1 MNGIN
6 IKLRSGFTLTELMA
20 VIAIAAIL
28 MAIGVPSYR
37 YVSASYR
44 MSSEVNGLLGDL
56 QFARSE
62 AIKEGQ
68 PVTVCVSTDGASC
81 ANGVARTRWHNG
93 WIVFSD
99 PNGNAKVDAGEA
111 VLRIQAGFSGKDTFQ
126 DTASS
131 KLDSVTFNRE
141 GFAVGLPNAGV
152 TLTLH
157 DSTGNAAFTRCL
169 AITLVGMMTT
179 QTHATA
185 ATCI

>member
-1 MNGIN
+1 
-6 IKLRSGFTLTELMA
+6 MA

-68 PVTVCVSTDGASC
+68 TVSVCVSTDGASC
-81 ANGVARTRWHNG
+81 ANGGARTRWHNG

-99 PNGNAKVDAGEA
+99 PNGNAKVEPAAGET
-111 VLRIQAGFSGKDTFQ
+111 VLRIQPAFSGKDTFRDQ
-126 DTASS
+126 ASS